1 MFLILEVELEELF
14 QISKIIK
21 KELLMERVYNKL
33 VRDNIPSIIESNGE
47 TSITRIL
54 SDEEYKVELERKL
67 NEEYHEVLNA
77 SGKDR
82 LEELADMIE
91 IIQYLAKV
99 EESTLDDIIATA
111 EEKSLKRGAYEEK
124 IFLEKVVEK
133 SIKMLH
139 TIVS

>member
-1 MFLILEVELEELF
+1 MVMYLILGVGLEELF

-21 KELLMERVYNKL
+21 KELLMERVCNKL

-47 TSITRIL
+47 TPITRIL

-67 NEEYHEVLNA
+67 NEEYHEVLDS

-91 IIQYLAKV
+91 IIKYLAKV
-99 EESTLDDIIATA
+99 EESTLDEIISIA
-111 EEKSLKRGAYEEK
+111 EEKSLKRGAFEEK
-124 IFLEKVVEK
+124 IFLEKVLEK
-133 SIKMLH
+133 TIKM
-139 TIVS
+139 

>member
-1 MFLILEVELEELF
+1 MFLILEEELEELF
-14 QISKIIK
+14 QIGKIIK
-21 KELLMERVYNKL
+21 EELLMERVYNKL

-47 TSITRIL
+47 TPITRIL

-91 IIQYLAKV
+91 IIKYLAKV
-99 EESTLDDIIATA
+99 DGSTLDEIISIA
-111 EEKSLKRGAYEEK
+111 EEKNLKRGAFEEK

-133 SIKMLH
+133 NIKME
-139 TIVS
+139 